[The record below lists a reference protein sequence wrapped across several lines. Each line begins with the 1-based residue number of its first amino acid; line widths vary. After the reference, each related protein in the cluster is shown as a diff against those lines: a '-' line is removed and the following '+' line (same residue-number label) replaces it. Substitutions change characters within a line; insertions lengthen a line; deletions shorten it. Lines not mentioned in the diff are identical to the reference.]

1 MRTTRD
7 GGGLGGSGI
16 TGRIRARSRLGRLAR
31 AVAAAA
37 LLADGRAALAQGE
50 TPTPPAGEVPRY
62 PDRPSHILTPPPPP
76 TPWTPTS
83 GVGMALFA
91 GGGVTDFTGAGTR
104 EETKV
109 GGAWTARLV
118 VGTRRV
124 VGFDG
129 SYVGG
134 ANTIS
139 GLGSGTATLVRN
151 GLEGALRVNAP
162 LHVVDTL
169 LEPYALAGVGW
180 NSYRIGNGAQNASF
194 SQLRDNTLTVPLAVG
209 FTVGYRGFMAD
220 ARRTVRPTYDQS
232 ILAQQGGGAL
242 SNWDVGAMLGYEF

>member
-1 MRTTRD
+1 MGKGGARTM
-7 GGGLGGSGI
+7 LW
-16 TGRIRARSRLGRLAR
+16 RLVR
-31 AVAAAA
+31 AVAIAAV
-37 LLADGRAALAQGE
+37 LAGGRAALAQGE
-50 TPTPPAGEVPRY
+50 GTPPPTPAGIPRY

-76 TPWTPTS
+76 TPWMPAS
-83 GVGMALFA
+83 ELGMAMYA
-91 GGGVTDFTGAGTR
+91 GGGVTDFTSGATR
-104 EETKV
+104 AETKP

-134 ANTIS
+134 ANSLS
-139 GLGSGTATLVRN
+139 GLGSGSATLIRN

-162 LHVVDTL
+162 LRVLDTL

-180 NSYRIGNGAQNASF
+180 NSYHLSNTQGNGSIGLAH
-194 SQLRDNTLTVPLAVG
+194 DNTLTVPLAVG

-220 ARRTVRPTYDQS
+220 VRGTVRPTYNQS
-232 ILAQQGGGAL
+232 LLTQQSGSAL
-242 SNWDVGAMLGYEF
+242 SNWDLGAMLGYEF